1 MMNVLWSLTFV
12 MYAMIPAEV
21 SPYSRRAKFSFTK
34 PEDPQMHHGSRNAK
48 FFQAFTVP
56 ARPVSSTPTLN
67 CAMVKWHL
75 PKEKEKPWKT
85 QENKFMGQN
94 ELQWFRET
102 PPGRIW
108 KNLCLTELLNHEKK
122 KSKKC
127 FKSFHGAH
135 PVYACNLQKRA
146 SCLIRI
152 LLSESNMLQY

>member
-1 MMNVLWSLTFV
+1 
-12 MYAMIPAEV
+12 
-21 SPYSRRAKFSFTK
+21 
-34 PEDPQMHHGSRNAK
+34 
-48 FFQAFTVP
+48 
-56 ARPVSSTPTLN
+56 
-67 CAMVKWHL
+67 
-75 PKEKEKPWKT
+75 
-85 QENKFMGQN
+85 MGQN